1 MKYLINNAITFHVG
15 FELTVKHVVEAI
27 RQTNIALGAL
37 PFTLYKSI
45 DYKTSSSIVGALFCA
60 EIASVTTGIVN
71 PIEKGH
77 PDVLPA
83 SAAKASEE
91 RLRNYPKGLEVKTT
105 IGSVTQGRDLRAG
118 SPRIDDLTT
127 ITWQAHHREVRELL
141 GLVWDFVPVT
151 SGGTQ
156 HFLPTVTGTFY
167 TRTLVPDDWGAISGT
182 TGRNTKVTAMKT
194 SGRKKMGRGWV
205 AVINLDPYVRKYT
218 NILTIPNLT
227 YPILS
232 RLAAREV
239 SA

>member
-1 MKYLINNAITFHVG
+1 LKYLINNSVTFHVG
-15 FELTVKHVVEAI
+15 FDLTVKHVIEAI
-27 RQTNIALGAL
+27 RQTNTALGAL

-83 SAAKASEE
+83 SAARASEE
-91 RLRNYPKGLEVKTT
+91 QLRNFPEGLEVKTT

-118 SPRIDDLTT
+118 SPRIGDLTT

-141 GLVWDFVPVT
+141 GLVWDFVAVT
-151 SGGTQ
+151 TGGVQ
-156 HFLPTVTGTFY
+156 HFLPTVTGAFY

-194 SGRKKMGRGWV
+194 SGREKMGRGWV
-205 AVINLDPYVRKYT
+205 TVIDVDLYVRKYT
-218 NILTIPNLT
+218 NILAISNLT
-227 YPILS
+227 RP
-232 RLAAREV
+232 AAR
-239 SA
+239 

>member
-1 MKYLINNAITFHVG
+1 VKYLINDAVTFHVG
-15 FELTVKHVVEAI
+15 FELTVRHVVEAI

-77 PDVLPA
+77 PDVLPG

-91 RLRNYPKGLEVKTT
+91 RLRNYPEGLEVKTT

-118 SPRIDDLTT
+118 SPRIGDLTA

-141 GLVWDFVPVT
+141 GLVWDFVPDT

-156 HFLPTVTGTFY
+156 HFLPTVTGAFY
-167 TRTLVPDDWGAISGT
+167 TRTLEPDDWGAISGT

-194 SGRKKMGRGWV
+194 SGRAKMGRGWV
-205 AVINLDPYVRKYT
+205 AVFAVDAYVRKYT
-218 NILTIPNLT
+218 NILAIPNLT
-227 YPILS
+227 RP
-232 RLAAREV
+232 AAREV
-239 SA
+239 SV